1 MTKTGKSEIK
11 ASMYA
16 LASNGFITEH
26 GREDADNG
34 PSQNAADG
42 DDNGPKKHVR
52 GHYRGIKKALALEA
66 TASKI
71 ATELAKIALDMGPE
85 AFGAMHKRISSS
97 LMDKSESY
105 LEKRSDARIEQL
117 VENMNIEKPPN
128 ARERKTGYDVA
139 PRLLG
144 LVPFSEVRKGRHMAC
159 LEFELGARNIQFAP
173 TENFTNRMKKLK
185 QAETIRLTA
194 EDPSIDPMK
203 QDKKHFKPVSP
214 QAVFEYLEFE
224 QDEEGIND

>member
-1 MTKTGKSEIK
+1 MTKTGKSELK

-26 GREDADNG
+26 GREDTDNQ
-34 PSQNAADG
+34 PSQNAAD
-42 DDNGPKKHVR
+42 DDNNVPKKHVR
-52 GHYRGIKKALALEA
+52 GHYRGIQKALNVEA
-66 TASKI
+66 AASKI
-71 ATELAKIALDMGPE
+71 AKELAKIAADMGPG

-117 VENMNIEKPPN
+117 IVNMNLEKAPN

-144 LVPFSEVRKGRHMAC
+144 LVPFSEVRKDRHKVC
-159 LEFELGARNIQFAP
+159 LELELVARGVEFAP
-173 TENFTNRMKKLK
+173 TENFTSRLKKLK
-185 QAETIRLTA
+185 QAETHRLKT
-194 EDPSIDPMK
+194 ERPSIDPK
-203 QDKKHFKPVSP
+203 CHDKKHFKTVSP
-214 QAVFEYLEFE
+214 TAVFEYLEFE
-224 QDEEGIND
+224 EDAEGIND